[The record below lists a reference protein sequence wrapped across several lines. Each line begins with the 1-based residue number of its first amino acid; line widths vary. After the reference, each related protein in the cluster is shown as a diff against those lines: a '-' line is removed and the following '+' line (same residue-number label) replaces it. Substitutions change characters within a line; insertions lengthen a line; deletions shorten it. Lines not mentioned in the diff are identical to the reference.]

1 MARDSAP
8 DTAPR
13 TAPERD
19 TGRAQVDP
27 IPATVRCHEDADG
40 IVVWLPADDTEDD
53 TDDTDDD
60 SGDPVDD
67 PDGPQVDQA

>member
-1 MARDSAP
+1 MASDTAP
-8 DTAPR
+8 DTAPNTAHDTAPP

-40 IVVWLPADDTEDD
+40 IVVWLPADDEDER
-53 TDDTDDD
+53 
-60 SGDPVDD
+60 PE
-67 PDGPQVDQA
+67 PDRPQVDQG